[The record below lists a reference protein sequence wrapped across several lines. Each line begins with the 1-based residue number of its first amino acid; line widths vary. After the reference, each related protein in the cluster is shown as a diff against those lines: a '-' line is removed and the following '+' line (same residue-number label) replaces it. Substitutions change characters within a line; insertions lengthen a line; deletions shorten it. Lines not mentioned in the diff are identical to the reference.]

1 MVCCGSALSLLP
13 KRDLCL
19 LPIIAHRQSLLV
31 ANLCRSSINN
41 SPSSATSLACRWMYQ
56 WWMGTVW
63 MGLVWGFGWVCFCG
77 GPVVLDGYGLDG
89 YGLWLVGIDG
99 ARQRFW
105 WGWDRGEWL
114 MGFMVAIVLVHIG
127 VRLGYGGGVRICRL
141 WVALMVI
148 LVDGWR
154 RGWWVKTLD
163 IFFFFSAVVCG
174 CSRSGWWLVA
184 AMVGGCGDC
193 DMDGWIWWPAVL
205 GWERERQRKE
215 RQREEE

>member
-89 YGLWLVGIDG
+89 YGLDGYGLWLVGIDG
-99 ARQRFW
+99 ARRRFW

-114 MGFMVAIVLVHIG
+114 MGFMVASVLVHIG

-141 WVALMVI
+141 WVALMVVQI
-148 LVDGWR
+148 C
-154 RGWWVKTLD
+154 
-163 IFFFFSAVVCG
+163 I
-174 CSRSGWWLVA
+174 
-184 AMVGGCGDC
+184 
-193 DMDGWIWWPAVL
+193 
-205 GWERERQRKE
+205 
-215 RQREEE
+215 

>member
-154 RGWWVKTLD
+154 RWTDCFFSLLLFVVVVDLAGGWW
-163 IFFFFSAVVCG
+163 
-174 CSRSGWWLVA
+174 RWW
-184 AMVGGCGDC
+184 
-193 DMDGWIWWPAVL
+193 
-205 GWERERQRKE
+205 
-215 RQREEE
+215 